1 MSEGR
6 FMQRAAWL
14 AKLNEAFAAN
24 RYMDSN
30 RVSVAVNPDG
40 DVVCYVL
47 NKKAT
52 IKTNRLTEYDIYC
65 AITDKI
71 REMYEAY

>member
-1 MSEGR
+1 MTEEN
-6 FMQRAAWL
+6 FMQRAKWL
-14 AKLNEAFAAN
+14 SKMNEAFAAN

-30 RVSVAVNPDG
+30 RVSVCVNPDG

-47 NKKAT
+47 DKKAT
-52 IKTNRLTEYDIYC
+52 IKTNSLTEYGIFC

-71 REMYEAY
+71 REMYED

>member
-1 MSEGR
+1 MSEEG
-6 FMQRAAWL
+6 FIQRAVWL
-14 AKLNEAFAAN
+14 AKLNETFAAN
-24 RYMDSN
+24 RYMDDD

-47 NKKAT
+47 DKKAT
-52 IKTNRLTEYDIYC
+52 IKTNSLTEYDIFC

-71 REMYEAY
+71 REMYED